1 MTYEIEKGPPKFS
14 FCKTTTAGPGWKWH
28 IRELTK
34 KGKRLSGGA
43 DTPSLCGALNPLYG
57 WDLNVNIN
65 EYHLEN
71 STCLKC
77 RELYLKERTKK

>member
-14 FCKTTTAGPGWKWH
+14 FCETTTAGPLSKWH
-28 IRELTK
+28 IRELTRNGK
-34 KGKRLSGGA
+34 KLSGGV
-43 DTPSLCGALNPLYG
+43 DTQSLCGALNPPYG

-77 RELYLKERTKK
+77 RGLYLKEVKK